1 MGRIRVLDEQ
11 LANRI
16 AAGEVVDRP
25 ASVLKELVENSLDAG
40 ARSIL
45 VTAEAGGKRLLRVED
60 DGVGMDRDDAVLAF
74 ERHATSKLRGLDD
87 LEAVTTLG
95 FRGEAL
101 PAIASVSRLL
111 LSTSDQDGPGTE
123 VEIRAGR
130 ILSVREADRIR
141 GTSVEVA
148 GLFFNVPARRRFLR
162 SDATE
167 LSHLLRVLTDLALAR
182 PAVRFR
188 LEHGG
193 RTLLETGSTG
203 DCRERIEQLFGAGL
217 ARTLVPISCERASA
231 KVWGF
236 AGRPADA
243 GTRRDRQHLFV
254 NGRRV
259 HDRTLLHAVSEAYRE
274 TVAAGRHPALFLFV
288 EVDPGEVDVNVHP
301 QKAEV
306 RFRRAAE
313 VHDVV
318 REAVAAAFRAPGAV
332 PELAD
337 LRPDYAAE
345 PRLPPR
351 TAGAA
356 GVGAL
361 PAPQPREPA
370 PRGAAEISRA
380 GPEVLAQLLDSY
392 VVAQEREALVV
403 VDQHAAHERIL
414 FERYLSEAEAGRVEQ
429 QRLLLPVQLELTAG
443 QAALLEQEAGELAR
457 LGFAVEPFG
466 PGVAR
471 IDAVPAVA
479 AGADPAKLVRDLLE
493 EAANVRRVA
502 TGVAELRRQ
511 LVTTAACR
519 AAIKVRTP
527 LPREAMQ
534 RLLDDLS
541 RCGNPTTC
549 PHGRPIAFRL
559 LLADIER
566 AFRRR

>member
-1 MGRIRVLDEQ
+1 MGRIRLLDER

-40 ARSIL
+40 ARSIR

-74 ERHATSKLRGLDD
+74 ERHATSKLRCLDD
-87 LEAVTTLG
+87 LEAIATLG

-111 LSTSDQDGPGTE
+111 LTTSDETGPGTE
-123 VEIRAGR
+123 VEVRAGR
-130 ILSVREADRIR
+130 MISVQETDRAR

-162 SDATE
+162 SDGTE
-167 LSHLLRVLTDLALAR
+167 LSHLLRVLTDLALAQ

-193 RTLLETGSTG
+193 RTLLETGSTT
-203 DCRERIEQLFGAGL
+203 DCAERIEQLFGREL
-217 ARTLVPISCERASA
+217 ARRLVPISCDRASV

-236 AGRPADA
+236 ADRPADA

-259 HDRTLLHAVSEAYRE
+259 QDRTLLHAVSEAYRE

-288 EVDPGEVDVNVHP
+288 EVGRGEVDVNVHP

-306 RFRRAAE
+306 RFRRPME
-313 VHDVV
+313 VHDAV
-318 REAVAAAFRAPGAV
+318 REAVAAAFRVPVAV
-332 PELAD
+332 PDLAD
-337 LRPDYAAE
+337 LRPALARRDPLPSCPAVAVPDTRAASQLCE
-345 PRLPPR
+345 PKPR
-351 TAGAA
+351 RSQQTPVAT
-356 GVGAL
+356 
-361 PAPQPREPA
+361 
-370 PRGAAEISRA
+370 
-380 GPEVLAQLLDSY
+380 PEVLAQLLDSY
-392 VVAQEREALVV
+392 VIAQEREGLVL
-403 VDQHAAHERIL
+403 VDQHAAHERVL
-414 FERYLSEAEAGRVEQ
+414 FERYLAEAEADRVEQ
-429 QRLLLPVQLELTAG
+429 QRLLLPVQLELTPRE
-443 QAALLEQEAGELAR
+443 AALLEEQAGELSR
-457 LGFAVEPFG
+457 LGFLVEPFG
-466 PGVAR
+466 LAAAR
-471 IDAVPAVA
+471 IDAVPKAVV
-479 AGADPAKLVRDLLE
+479 GAEPARLVRDLLE
-493 EAANVRRVA
+493 EAASVRRVA

-534 RLLDDLS
+534 RLLEDLG
-541 RCGNPTTC
+541 RCKNPTTC
-549 PHGRPIAFRL
+549 PHGRPVAFRL
-559 LLADIER
+559 PLADIER

>member
-40 ARSIL
+40 ARSIR

-60 DGVGMDRDDAVLAF
+60 DGIGMDRDDAILCF

-87 LEAVTTLG
+87 LEAITTLG

-111 LSTSDQDGPGTE
+111 LSTSEQDGPGTE
-123 VEIRAGR
+123 VEIRAGK
-130 ILSVREADRIR
+130 ILSVREADRVR

-167 LSHLLRVLTDLALAR
+167 LSHLLRVLTDFALAQ

-193 RTLLETGSTG
+193 RALLDTGPAG
-203 DCRERIEQLFGAGL
+203 DCGERIEQLFGTEL
-217 ARTLVPISCERASA
+217 ARTLLPIRRDGASV
-231 KVWGF
+231 KVRGF

-288 EVDPGEVDVNVHP
+288 EVDPAEVDVNVHP

-318 REAVAAAFRAPGAV
+318 REAVAAVLGTAAAV
-332 PELAD
+332 PDLAD
-337 LRPDYAAE
+337 LRPAYAGAF
-345 PRLPPR
+345 RLPSGP
-351 TAGAA
+351 AA
-356 GVGAL
+356 AAALAAL
-361 PAPQPREPA
+361 PAPELREPMP
-370 PRGAAEISRA
+370 PRAEQTPGAR
-380 GPEVLAQLLDSY
+380 PEVLAQLLDSY
-392 VVAQEREALVV
+392 VIAQERDTLVV
-403 VDQHAAHERIL
+403 VDQHAAHERVL
-414 FERYLSEAEAGRVEQ
+414 FERYLSQAEADGVEQ
-429 QRLLLPVQLELTAG
+429 QRLLVPVQLELAPA
-443 QAALLEQEAGELAR
+443 QAVLLEQEAGELAR
-457 LGFAVEPFG
+457 LGFVVAPFG
-466 PGVAR
+466 PGAAR
-471 IDAVPAVA
+471 IDAVPAVV
-479 AGADPAKLVRDLLE
+479 AGAEVAGLVRDLLE
-493 EAANVRRVA
+493 EAASVRRVT

-534 RLLDDLS
+534 RLLDDLG
-541 RCGNPTTC
+541 RCRNPTTC

-559 LLADIER
+559 PLADIER